1 MSPETFPPSPLF
13 PNSFALVI
21 RVVLDPEDLADAA
34 LQDPEA
40 EPETRALVSL
50 TCSLLHGSNHPEF
63 LTEERLA
70 GMPPL
75 LRTVLAQAEPAA
87 SRDLQALW
95 EFVDECFDAQS
106 PVRQLFADVVAEHAN
121 ERFASIIAGSV
132 QALGPH

>member
-1 MSPETFPPSPLF
+1 MFHEASPLS

-21 RVVLDPEDLADAA
+21 RVVLAPEDLADVA

-40 EPETRALVSL
+40 DPETRAIVSL
-50 TCSLLHGSNHPEF
+50 TCTLLHGSEHPEH

-70 GMPPL
+70 SLAPL
-75 LRTVLAQAEPAA
+75 LRTVLAQGEPAA

-106 PVRQLFADVVAEHAN
+106 PVRKLVADVVAERPN

-132 QALGPH
+132 LALGPH